1 MKILNKLIFVFS
13 LSVMVVLLCGC
24 PPLKHKIF
32 VRNKTADTA
41 YLTFIYKNDS
51 FITKKNIQVRSLN
64 KIVAINN
71 KTIAQLNE
79 QLTALADSNKINL
92 AIPPK
97 STVFISDIINSFY
110 MFADKKLII
119 QHGNEKDT
127 MDLNYPYKRLKD
139 MKRKRSSDYH
149 FFYRTIVYLDIK

>member
-13 LSVMVVLLCGC
+13 IAAAVTLLCGC

-32 VRNKTADTA
+32 VRNTTADTA

-51 FITKKNIQVRSLN
+51 FVSKKNIVVRSVN
-64 KIVAINN
+64 KIVAVND
-71 KTIAQLNE
+71 KTIAELNE
-79 QLTALADSNKINL
+79 QLITHTDSNKINL
-92 AIPPK
+92 AIPHK

-119 QHGNEKDT
+119 QRGNEKDT
-127 MDLNYPYKRLKD
+127 MECNYPYKSLKD
-139 MKRKRSSDYH
+139 IKRKRDRAYN